1 MWTVTK
7 LIQLK
12 KGLIG
17 IDGEKERERER
28 ERERVLKEEEFIP
41 NKCPICHE
49 TQYMYVCF

>member
-28 ERERVLKEEEFIP
+28 ERERESIERRRIYSK
-41 NKCPICHE
+41 
-49 TQYMYVCF
+49 